1 MKQSILVQLIGV
13 ALCVL
18 VLSAC
23 SVTKKSAMSFSPNS
37 VIAHR
42 GAFKKN
48 NFPENSI
55 ASLREAI
62 RLGCTGSEFDVRMTA
77 DSVLVIC
84 HDPVHGGLAI
94 ETSTYQD
101 LKKIP
106 LKNGE
111 ELPTLKQYLLAGK
124 KNNAT
129 TRLVL
134 EIKPSP
140 SGKERG
146 QLIAE
151 RVVEM
156 VRQCGVEKITEYIS
170 FDFAILKRVQS
181 LQPSALTHYLNGEKA
196 PDEIKKEGISGI
208 DYNIS
213 VFRKNPDWIKQAKA
227 LGLILNVWTVNDPD
241 QLEWCINQS
250 FDFITTNE
258 PEYLLERLKK

>member
-1 MKQSILVQLIGV
+1 MKQSILIQLIGV

-23 SVTKKSAMSFSPNS
+23 SVTKKSVMSFSPNS

>member
-1 MKQSILVQLIGV
+1 MKQITFKQIIYV
-13 ALCVL
+13 ALCL
-18 VLSAC
+18 ILMSAC
-23 SVTKKSAMSFSPNS
+23 SVTKKSVMSFSPNS

-55 ASLREAI
+55 SSLREAI

-94 ETSTYQD
+94 ESSTYQD
-101 LKKIP
+101 LKKFP

-124 KNNAT
+124 KGNST

-140 SGKERG
+140 AGKERG

-151 RVVEM
+151 KVVEM
-156 VRQCGVEKITEYIS
+156 VRQYRVERITEYIS
-170 FDFAILKRVQS
+170 FDFAILKKVQS
-181 LQPSALTHYLNGEKA
+181 LQPSALTHYLNGEKS

-213 VFRKNPDWIKQAKA
+213 VYRKNPEWIKQAKT
-227 LGLILNVWTVNDPD
+227 LGLVLNVWTVNDPD
-241 QLEWCINQS
+241 QLDWCINQS

-258 PEYLLERLKK
+258 PEYLLDRLKK

>member
-1 MKQSILVQLIGV
+1 MKQSILIQLIGV

-23 SVTKKSAMSFSPNS
+23 SVTKKSVMSFSPNS

-181 LQPSALTHYLNGEKA
+181 LQPSAFTHYLNGEKA